1 VGKQYIKYEINGES
15 VYVEAESISSE
26 MDDEISHDDAGLI
39 EGGKFETALKGLKP
53 IANAVM
59 ETLNDLNN
67 PSEISLEMG
76 IKFGAKTGVILASA
90 DTEATMKVTL
100 KWQKKPNH
108 E

>member
-1 VGKQYIKYEINGES
+1 MGKKYIKYEINGEA

-26 MDDEISHDDAGLI
+26 IDDEISQDGDGLI
-39 EGGKFETALKGLKP
+39 EGGKFETAVKGLKP

-100 KWQKKPNH
+100 KWHKKS
-108 E
+108 

>member
-1 VGKQYIKYEINGES
+1 MGKQYIKYEINGES
-15 VYVEAESISSE
+15 VYVEAASISSAI
-26 MDDEISHDDAGLI
+26 DDQISLGNDGLI

-59 ETLNDLNN
+59 GTLSDLNN

-100 KWQKKPNH
+100 KWHK
-108 E
+108 

>member
-1 VGKQYIKYEINGES
+1 MVKQYIKYEINGES
-15 VYVEAESISSE
+15 VYVEAASIPSE
-26 MDDEISHDDAGLI
+26 IDDEISHGDDGLI
-39 EGGKFETALKGLKP
+39 EGGKFETALNGLKP

-76 IKFGAKTGVILASA
+76 VKFGAKTGVILASA
-90 DTEATMKVTL
+90 DTEATMKITL
-100 KWQKKPNH
+100 KWHKNPDY